1 MNSDEQ
7 FSQLVGKT
15 LINIYRGD
23 NLLCF
28 LTDTQEKYV
37 MYPDYCA
44 YLNMNPYFDGEVYI
58 EDICGSLEDLLHSP
72 ILLAEETT
80 NSDLPRPISDN
91 IYEKYTWTFYKLSTI
106 KGAVTIRWYGEA
118 SQYYSE
124 AVTFSKVN
132 DACKEL
138 LWDEVVGPIIAAS
151 LEYRIRHPELQ
162 EIHDGTWVTEDTD
175 WYREKCADAYVRW
188 GQKLKADDIKTDDD
202 IVEMLWDLFRAA
214 RDYEV

>member
-15 LINIYRGD
+15 LTNIYRGD

-58 EDICGSLEDLLHSP
+58 EDICGSLEDLLNSP

-80 NSDLPRPISDN
+80 NSDLPRPTKDTV
-91 IYEKYTWTFYKLSTI
+91 YQKYTWTFYKLATI
-106 KGAVTIRWYGEA
+106 KGSVTIRWFGEA
-118 SQYYSE
+118 SEYYSE
-124 AVTFSKVN
+124 AVIFSQVN
-132 DACKEL
+132 NKKRED
-138 LWDEVVGPIIAAS
+138 LWSEVVGPTLAA
-151 LEYRIRHPELQ
+151 
-162 EIHDGTWVTEDTD
+162 
-175 WYREKCADAYVRW
+175 C
-188 GQKLKADDIKTDDD
+188 
-202 IVEMLWDLFRAA
+202 
-214 RDYEV
+214 DYKV